1 MRSRLP
7 AAVRAAGVWLRRFA
21 RTTPGLIGALIV
33 VLTVLCVAAG
43 LTAGRQFDA
52 KIERGDR
59 ALAQTEPLA
68 FAAQRLFVA
77 LSTADASAA
86 AAFLSGGIES
96 TEVRGR
102 YEQALAEAAVSL
114 ADATAGAGDEQT
126 RAVVARIA
134 ADLPTYTGLVE
145 TARANNRQGH
155 PVGSAY
161 LRQASELM
169 QTSLLPRAQELED
182 ARTDAVR
189 ADQDAI
195 GAVPYTTVVLLVLV
209 LAVCAGGSV
218 LLTRRT
224 NRRVNVG
231 VAVAGCATVLALL
244 WGLGATLAAG
254 QLLDR
259 GAGGAGARADDL
271 AQARILAQRAR
282 TDEMLGLI
290 TRGDITGSEDAYRTH
305 TGDLRGRLT
314 AAGIGHSE
322 AERALV
328 SWESGHRTQ
337 LAAYESAD
345 YTRAVAQAIGGGPDG
360 SERSFDRLDTALRTE
375 LAQARTDLRDGVYA
389 ARTVLI
395 PSPYALPLLLLGA
408 AAVAVGGLWPRLK
421 EFL

>member
-7 AAVRAAGVWLRRFA
+7 ATVRAAGVWLRRFA
-21 RTTPGLIGALIV
+21 QTTPGLISALIA

-43 LTAGRQFDA
+43 LTAGQQLDA
-52 KIERGDR
+52 KIARADR
-59 ALAQTEPLA
+59 ALEQTEPLA

-77 LSTADASAA
+77 LSSADASAA

-96 TEVRGR
+96 SEVRGQ
-102 YEQALAEAAVSL
+102 YEQALADAAVSL
-114 ADATAGAGDEQT
+114 AEATAGAGDPRT
-126 RAVVARIA
+126 RAIVARIA

-189 ADQDAI
+189 ADQDVI
-195 GAVPYTTVVLLVLV
+195 GAVPATSVVLLILV
-209 LAVCAGGSV
+209 LGVCAGGSI
-218 LLTRRT
+218 LLARRT
-224 NRRVNVG
+224 NRRVNAG
-231 VAVAGCATVLALL
+231 VALAGCAALLALL
-244 WGLGATLAAG
+244 WTVGATVAAA

-282 TDEMLGLI
+282 TDEMLGLV
-290 TRGDITGSEDAYRTH
+290 TRGDITGSEDSYRTH
-305 TGDLRGRLT
+305 TGELRGRLT
-314 AAGIGHSE
+314 AAGIGDSD

-345 YTRAVAQAIGGGPDG
+345 YTRAVAQAIGGDPD
-360 SERSFDRLDTALRTE
+360 SSARSFDRLDTALRTE

-389 ARTVLI
+389 ARTALI
-395 PSPYALPLLLLGA
+395 LSPYAMLLLLLGA